1 MTGRIFSLFPVKN
14 FVPVTLSGHRNTV
27 IGCYFEDKS
36 LNTYTVSRDG
46 ALLCW
51 KCQGSLKDSQV
62 SSSETDSKQGDE
74 ISLHWKKKA
83 KHYYNQG
90 SSAELTTTAFHK
102 ASQLLITGF
111 HTGLFTLHELPDFI
125 LIHTLSISQQAIE
138 TVAVNSSGEWLAF
151 GCSNMGQL
159 LVWEWQSETYIL
171 KQQGH
176 YHNMNTMCYS
186 QDGHFVATGGDDGK
200 VKLWNMMSGFC
211 FVTFNEHSCAVTG
224 VVFTPS
230 SQVLFSCS
238 LDGTVRAFDLHRYRN
253 FRTFTSP
260 QAVQFSCVT
269 VDSSGEVVC
278 AGSLDTFEIFVWS
291 VKTARLTE
299 VLSGHEG
306 PISGL
311 VFSPLQP
318 LLISGSW
325 DKTVRLWNMFDS
337 KLSWETLSVESDV
350 SSVCVSPDGTQVAVA
365 SLDCR
370 ITFFDIR
377 AGVEV
382 GTVEGRRDLALGRK
396 PSDKITAKS
405 MASSKYFTS
414 LSYSADGKCVLAGGR
429 SKRVCLYHVSQ
440 KMLIKQ
446 FDISGNLSLDG
457 MKEFLHGGNMTEAG
471 PIGLIDDK
479 SDNDL
484 TPTLPGVLKGDMS
497 SRRFQPEVR
506 VNSLQFSP
514 TGQSWAAASSEGLV
528 VYSLESHDVFDPF
541 QLECNVTS
549 ERICQAS
556 SNKEHTKALILSL
569 RLNEPELICQV
580 MEAVE
585 PCDIP
590 LVTHSLKEPFIERLM
605 QFIVLQLEESRH
617 LHFYLLWCHYMLT
630 VHGQQLKSQASGQS
644 VLLRSLQK
652 SLVRQQQDLNR
663 ISSSNT
669 YALSYIKAFGD
680 MLKSDNTIDRT
691 LEVPSI
697 LVGKEEKRLNEND
710 VHQSFKHKP
719 S

>member
-1 MTGRIFSLFPVKN
+1 MMKSFVK
-14 FVPVTLSGHRNTV
+14 LS
-27 IGCYFEDKS
+27 S
-36 LNTYTVSRDG
+36 
-46 ALLCW
+46 
-51 KCQGSLKDSQV
+51 
-62 SSSETDSKQGDE
+62 
-74 ISLHWKKKA
+74 
-83 KHYYNQG
+83 
-90 SSAELTTTAFHK
+90 
-102 ASQLLITGF
+102 
-111 HTGLFTLHELPDFI
+111 I
-125 LIHTLSISQQAIE
+125 LINNFMAIHT
-138 TVAVNSSGEWLAF
+138 
-151 GCSNMGQL
+151 
-159 LVWEWQSETYIL
+159 
-171 KQQGH
+171 
-176 YHNMNTMCYS
+176 
-186 QDGHFVATGGDDGK
+186 
-200 VKLWNMMSGFC
+200 
-211 FVTFNEHSCAVTG
+211 
-224 VVFTPS
+224 
-230 SQVLFSCS
+230 
-238 LDGTVRAFDLHRYRN
+238 R
-253 FRTFTSP
+253 
-260 QAVQFSCVT
+260 
-269 VDSSGEVVC
+269 
-278 AGSLDTFEIFVWS
+278 
-291 VKTARLTE
+291 
-299 VLSGHEG
+299 
-306 PISGL
+306 
-311 VFSPLQP
+311 
-318 LLISGSW
+318 
-325 DKTVRLWNMFDS
+325 
-337 KLSWETLSVESDV
+337 
-350 SSVCVSPDGTQVAVA
+350 
-365 SLDCR
+365 
-370 ITFFDIR
+370 
-377 AGVEV
+377 
-382 GTVEGRRDLALGRK
+382 
-396 PSDKITAKS
+396 
-405 MASSKYFTS
+405 YFTS

-617 LHFYLLWCHYMLT
+617 LHFYLSWCHYMLT